1 LLGNGSKHKRR
12 PIQFDQGG
20 RRFFALRG
28 EEVCWDECLDGEM
41 REDEEYYI
49 CAGVLLIIE
58 DRIAKVFFFSR
69 SLSMEDCTAKRALIL
84 ICMLYDVRLWKGG
97 AGADEA

>member
-1 LLGNGSKHKRR
+1 MDLNINAGRSSLT
-12 PIQFDQGG
+12 QGG

-41 REDEEYYI
+41 REDEGYYI
-49 CAGVLLIIE
+49 CAGVLLIVE

-69 SLSMEDCTAKRALIL
+69 CFLVCGRLCSTFCLRRVLIL
-84 ICMLYDVRLWKGG
+84 
-97 AGADEA
+97 